1 MSAKFENLE
10 AACEAILFY
19 YGAPLSAARLA
30 KILGVPPS
38 ECRVA
43 LEALGERLAA
53 SPDRGLTLLMNGDE
67 ATLATKP
74 AFKDALEALAKEE
87 FQETLTP
94 AALETL
100 SLVGYLGPVT
110 RASVDYIRGVNS
122 SFTLRNLLLRGLIER
137 APAPRGGARPND
149 GSVGRG
155 YVYAAS
161 MEFLKH
167 MGLRMAGDLPD
178 YEKYRASYRAFEAA
192 MNQSETMNQSEAN
205 AVEALPSA
213 EADSHA

>member
-30 KILGVPPS
+30 KILGAPPS
-38 ECRVA
+38 ECRAA

-53 SPDRGLTLLMNGDE
+53 SPDRGITLLMNGDE

-74 AFKDALEALAKEE
+74 VFKDALEALAKDE

-137 APAPRGGARPND
+137 APAPKGG
-149 GSVGRG
+149 G

-167 MGLRMAGDLPD
+167 MGLRVARDLPD

-192 MNQSETMNQSEAN
+192 MNQSEMINQSGAN
-205 AVEALPSA
+205 AVEASPSA
-213 EADSHA
+213 EAGSHA